1 MWQSIRL
8 RLEEFLG
15 AVARTGYY
23 CMYPVYVPPHSP
35 RHPVQ
40 APTQPVQAPTQAQ
53 TRALPPGHP
62 ERLAADRP
70 LSGDERALWAGLKG
84 IRW

>member
-8 RLEEFLG
+8 RLEGFLG

-40 APTQPVQAPTQAQ
+40 APSQAQ
-53 TRALPPGHP
+53 LRALPPGHP